1 MLSPLL
7 KSIPRTTRIAAAA
20 LWALAILALSVL
32 PARFF
37 PQTDAIGR
45 IPQAD
50 KVAHVVMYSVMTALL
65 LWTAAF
71 SGPSRGFR
79 RYGFAAAA
87 AVAFG
92 LLMELLQYYLTTTRS
107 MDLLDA
113 LANAVGAF
121 LVAGVGWWLTRKRKA

>member
-1 MLSPLL
+1 MLSPLF
-7 KSIPRTTRIAAAA
+7 KSIPRTMRIAAAA
-20 LWALAILALSVL
+20 LWALAILMGSLL
-32 PARFF
+32 PSRFF
-37 PQTDAIGR
+37 PDTSDIAS

-92 LLMELLQYYLTTTRS
+92 LLMELLQRFTTTRS
-107 MDLLDA
+107 LDLLDG

-121 LVAGVGWWLTRKRKA
+121 LVAGVGWWLTGKRRA